1 MDLRLPIGQWVESF
15 VDILTNT
22 LQPVFDVLR
31 AVFLGLYDLVNLIL
45 VSPPFWVIILAFAV
59 LGFFAK
65 GWKLAVGIV
74 VGFGLISAVNQWENA
89 MDSLSLV
96 LVASVIAILVSV
108 PLGILGASSETA
120 SRILKPILDFLQT
133 MPAFVYLIPALI
145 LFRVGVVP
153 GIVATILFAL
163 APGVRLTE
171 LGIRGVDKEVVEAG
185 HAFGSSP
192 FRILRQIQLP
202 LAMPSIMAGVNQV
215 IMLSL
220 SMVVIAGMVGAGG
233 LGGDVV
239 ASLNRIDIGLGFE
252 AGLSVVIL
260 AIVLDRLTASLSVRK
275 PRTGKAVAK
284 QPAVATA
291 TGSDKQL
298 ASSRS
303 RGGILTKKNGA
314 IVIGIAA
321 VTTAAVIGVSGS
333 ANPGPGSADGKE
345 KTDLTLAVFNGWDE
359 GVATSWLWKTILE
372 DEGYSVNLEFADPA
386 PVFEGL
392 SSGDYDFTTDVWLP
406 NTHAEYLDSYGD
418 DIVELGAWN
427 EESKLT
433 LAVNEDAP
441 IDTIAELADNADLFG
456 NRIVGIEP
464 GAGLTAAMENEVIPT
479 YGLNDMEFLTSS
491 TAAMLSELKSATG
504 KGENVVVTLWEPHR
518 AYAEFPLKN
527 LEDPEGAFGE
537 AESLYS
543 YGSSEFAESSPQAA
557 GWLEDFTM
565 DSDTLMSLVNAMFI
579 EYDGD
584 DYGPVV
590 EKWIQG
596 NQEYVDRLTS

>member
-1 MDLRLPIGQWVESF
+1 MDFRIPLGQWVEGF
-15 VDILTNT
+15 VDVLTET
-22 LQPVFDVLR
+22 LQPLFDVLR
-31 AVFLGLYDLVNLIL
+31 AVFLGLYDLVNLIFQ
-45 VSPPFWVIILAFAV
+45 SPPFWIIILVIAV

-65 GWKLAVGIV
+65 GWKLAVGVI
-74 VGFGLISAVNQWENA
+74 VGFGLILAVDQWENA

-96 LVASVIAILVSV
+96 LVASVLAILISV
-108 PLGILGASSETA
+108 PLGILGARSDTA

-153 GIVATILFAL
+153 GIVATIIFAL

-260 AIVLDRLTASLSVRK
+260 AIVLDRLTASLGTRKKRVR
-275 PRTGKAVAK
+275 KAVAV
-284 QPAVATA
+284 PVAADATQDGQLA
-291 TGSDKQL
+291 ASTGSLLK
-298 ASSRS
+298 A
-303 RGGILTKKNGA
+303 KKKR
-314 IVIGIAA
+314 IIIIGTAAA
-321 VTTAAVIGVSGS
+321 VTVGLVGFAGF
-333 ANPGPGSADGKE
+333 ANLKPGATDGGE
-345 KTDLTLAVFNGWDE
+345 KKDLTLAVFNGWDE

-372 DEGYSVNLEFADPA
+372 EEGYTVELENADPA

-406 NTHAEYLDSYGD
+406 LTHKEYIDSYGD
-418 DIVELGAWN
+418 EIVDLGAWN
-427 EESKLT
+427 DESKLT

-441 IDTIAELADNADLFG
+441 IDTLEELADNADLFG

-464 GAGLTAAMENEVIPT
+464 GAGITATMEEAVIPT
-479 YGLNDMEFLTSS
+479 YGLDDMEFLTSS
-491 TAAMLSELKSATG
+491 TAAMLSELKSATD
-504 KGENVVVTLWEPHR
+504 KGENIAVTLWEPHR
-518 AYAEFPLKN
+518 AYAQFPLKN
-527 LEDPEGAFGE
+527 LEDTEGAFGE
-537 AESLYS
+537 TESLHS
-543 YGSSEFAESSPQAA
+543 YGSTEFAESSPKAA
-557 GWLEDFTM
+557 KMLENFTM
-565 DSDTLMSLVNAMFI
+565 DSETLMSLVEAMFI
-579 EYDGD
+579 DYEGD
-584 DYGPVV
+584 DYAPVV
-590 EKWIQG
+590 EKWIDE
-596 NQEYVDRLTS
+596 NQEYVDGLTS